1 MITLC
6 SSLSKLTLLIR
17 LCFTSRRLKNEFI
30 TTDGTDVG
38 VHAGNAFTHSGNS
51 SWQRV
56 SQLKAQIWGKHRRRD
71 IFLRNRA
78 ALGSCKSVLW
88 ALEWTK
94 HAGKVGT
101 TSSQDFQGKRR
112 IQLRLPLAPA
122 TPSTCSGEGAGLG
135 SDPAATKGAASTRRQ
150 NFTLCY
156 TDAVAVKSICTHYLE
171 SLFRPLWFIVIWTV
185 GSSAMP

>member
-101 TSSQDFQGKRR
+101 TSGQDFPGKRR
-112 IQLRLPLAPA
+112 IQLRLLLAPA
-122 TPSTCSGEGAGLG
+122 PLAVGKEHG
-135 SDPAATKGAASTRRQ
+135 SDLTRLPLKELPPPTGKISPCV
-150 NFTLCY
+150 TLMQWQWSQFGLTIWNHYSDHC
-156 TDAVAVKSICTHYLE
+156 DSLSFELQVAQPCPS
-171 SLFRPLWFIVIWTV
+171 
-185 GSSAMP
+185 